1 MASVLGITLFREKT
15 TVHKFTFDTPSEGG
29 QAAMSIR
36 SNRIAMMLKSA
47 DISETVV
54 VRGQN
59 IPCTLRAAA
68 MVFEQFSRNPFAF
81 RSEAGI
87 DWAAKW
93 DQRLSSYERQYVPET
108 WVSIH
113 HDGKALFSTA
123 TSRQIDAIEALAQ
136 GGDVNEQIVR
146 RVSQSLFGR
155 DEEFVVQH
163 DSQTAV
169 VFTPFSSY
177 HRAAILERR
186 GGRTGS
192 FAVSVHHPP
201 KPKKGVRYDTFIHFC
216 ADLIEAVNVR
226 MFLERIKA
234 MIEENRISGPPV
246 TPAQV
251 QSAMARRKELV
262 TYVNAFER
270 ANKVSYRPERP
281 ELF

>member
-1 MASVLGITLFREKT
+1 MASVTGITLFREKT
-15 TVHKFTFDTPSEGG
+15 TVHKFSFEPSEEGS

-59 IPCTLRAAA
+59 IPCTLRAGA
-68 MVFEQFSRNPFAF
+68 MVFEQFSRNPLIF
-81 RSEAGI
+81 RREDTVDWGEKWEA
-87 DWAAKW
+87 
-93 DQRLSSYERQYVPET
+93 RLSSYERQFVPET

-113 HDGKALFSTA
+113 HNGRTLFSTN
-123 TSRQIDAIEALAQ
+123 TSKQIDALEALAQ
-136 GGDVNEQIVR
+136 GGDINEEIVR
-146 RVSQSLFGR
+146 RVSQALFGR

-234 MIEENRISGPPV
+234 MVEENRMAGPPI

-251 QSAMARRKELV
+251 QSAMGRRKELV
-262 TYVNAFER
+262 AFINAFER

>member
-1 MASVLGITLFREKT
+1 MASLTGITLFREKT
-15 TVHKFTFDTPSEGG
+15 TVHKFSFDAAAEAT
-29 QAAMSIR
+29 QTAMSIR
-36 SNRIAMMLKSA
+36 SNRIAMTLKTPEV
-47 DISETVV
+47 DETVV

-68 MVFEQFSRNPFAF
+68 MVYGVFARNPLRF
-81 RSEAGI
+81 REGGT
-87 DWAAKW
+87 DWEDLWAH
-93 DQRLSSYERQYVPET
+93 RLSTYEQKYVPEA
-108 WVSIH
+108 WISIH
-113 HDGKALFSTA
+113 HDGRTLYSTS
-123 TSRQIDAIEALAQ
+123 TSTQIDALEALAQ
-136 GGDVNEQIVR
+136 GGDINETIVR
-146 RVSQSLFGR
+146 RVSQALFGR

-192 FAVSVHHPP
+192 FAVSAHHPA
-201 KPKKGVRYDTFIHFC
+201 KPKKPVRYDTFIHFC
-216 ADLIEAVNVR
+216 ADLIEALNVR

-234 MIEENRISGPPV
+234 MVEENRISGPPI

-251 QSAMARRKELV
+251 QAAMNRRRELV
-262 TYVNAFER
+262 TYLNAFEH
-270 ANKVSYRPERP
+270 ANKISYRPERP

>member
-1 MASVLGITLFREKT
+1 MASVIGITLFREKT
-15 TVHKFTFDTPSEGG
+15 TVHKFTFDLPSEGG

-36 SNRIAMMLKSA
+36 SNRIAMMLKSG

-68 MVFEQFSRNPFAF
+68 MVYDAFSRNPFIF
-81 RSEAGI
+81 SKDEPE
-87 DWAAKW
+87 DWAPRW
-93 DQRLSSYERQYVPET
+93 DQRMSSYERQFVPET

-113 HDGKALFSTA
+113 HNGRTLFSTN

-146 RVSQSLFGR
+146 RVSQTLFGK

-201 KPKKGVRYDTFIHFC
+201 KPKKPVRYDTFIHFC

-226 MFLERIKA
+226 MFLDRIKA
-234 MIEENRISGPPV
+234 MIEENRISGPPI

-251 QSAMARRKELV
+251 QGAMTRRKELV
-262 TYVNAFER
+262 AFANAFER

-281 ELF
+281 DLF

>member
-15 TVHKFTFDTPSEGG
+15 TVHKFSFDTASEGG

-36 SNRIAMMLKSA
+36 SNRIAMVLKSA
-47 DISETVV
+47 DVNETVV

-68 MVFEQFSRNPFAF
+68 MVYEVFSRNPFAF
-81 RSEAGI
+81 RNEAGT
-87 DWAAKW
+87 DWTAKW
-93 DQRLSSYERQYVPET
+93 DQRLSSYERQFVPET

-113 HDGKALFSTA
+113 HNGQTLFSTN
-123 TSRQIDAIEALAQ
+123 TSKQIDAIEALAQ

-146 RVSQSLFGR
+146 RVSQTLFGR

-192 FAVSVHHPP
+192 FAASVHHPP
-201 KPKKGVRYDTFIHFC
+201 KPKKPVRYDTFIHFC

-251 QSAMARRKELV
+251 QGAMSRRKELV
-262 TYVNAFER
+262 TFVNAFER

>member
-1 MASVLGITLFREKT
+1 MASVTGITLFREKT
-15 TVHKFTFDTPSEGG
+15 TVHKFSFDSDADAG

-36 SNRIAMMLKSA
+36 SNRIAMLLKA
-47 DISETVV
+47 NDVAETVV

-68 MVFEQFSRNPFAF
+68 MVFEVFGRNPLVF
-81 RSEAGI
+81 RREEPV
-87 DWAAKW
+87 DWEDRWAK
-93 DQRLSSYERQYVPET
+93 RLSGYERKFVPET
-108 WVSIH
+108 WVSVH
-113 HDGKALFSTA
+113 YNGRTLFSTS
-123 TSRQIDAIEALAQ
+123 TSKQIDALEALAQ
-136 GGDVNEQIVR
+136 GGDINEQIVR
-146 RVSQSLFGR
+146 RVSQTLFGR
-155 DEEFVVQH
+155 DEELVVQH

-192 FAVSVHHPP
+192 FAVSAHHPP

-234 MIEENRISGPPV
+234 MVEENRISGPPI

-251 QSAMARRKELV
+251 QSAMDRRRELV
-262 TYVNAFER
+262 AFINAFER
-270 ANKVSYRPERP
+270 ANKISYRPERP

>member
-1 MASVLGITLFREKT
+1 MASVTGITLFREKT
-15 TVHKFTFDTPSEGG
+15 TVHSFSFDTGAEGN
-29 QAAMSIR
+29 QVAMSIR
-36 SNRIAMMLKSA
+36 SNRIAINLKA
-47 DISETVV
+47 EDVNETVV

-59 IPCTLRAAA
+59 IPSTLRCAA
-68 MVFEQFSRNPFAF
+68 MVVESFTRNPMIFSKENAVN
-81 RSEAGI
+81 
-87 DWAAKW
+87 WADKW
-93 DQRLSSYERQYVPET
+93 TDRQSSYERKFVPES

-113 HDGKALFSTA
+113 HGGRTLFSTN
-123 TSRQIDAIEALAQ
+123 TSRQIDALEALAQ
-136 GGDVNEQIVR
+136 GGDINEQLVH
-146 RVSQSLFGR
+146 RVSQALFGR
-155 DEEFVVQH
+155 DEEFAVQH

-192 FAVSVHHPP
+192 FATSVHHPP
-201 KPKKGVRYDTFIHFC
+201 KPSKPVRFDTFIHFC

-226 MFLERIKA
+226 MFLERVKA
-234 MIEENRISGPPV
+234 MVEENRISGPPI

-251 QSAMARRKELV
+251 QAAMDRRRALV
-262 TYVNAFER
+262 TYINAFER